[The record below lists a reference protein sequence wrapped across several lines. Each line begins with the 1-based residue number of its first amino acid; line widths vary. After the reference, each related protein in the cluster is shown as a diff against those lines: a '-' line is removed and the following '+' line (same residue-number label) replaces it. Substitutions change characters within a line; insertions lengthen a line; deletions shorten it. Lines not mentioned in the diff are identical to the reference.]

1 MSREGGA
8 SAAPA
13 AKPAPSARFPRRLRL
28 KQRRLLRPLFA
39 RGRPSAAERATPERA
54 SVAPGGAVV
63 TAAAGC
69 VRLLARRSPA
79 SVLAAGPYPGA
90 PLGVPMQVAFVPGRQ
105 PSAVVRNRVRRSLR
119 EVYRVHHGRL
129 VDLAPFQ
136 AAAAVGDGL
145 AVAILFRGTVGADLH
160 TLVARDLPR
169 AFDRLGPLL
178 ATAPAGPATAPDG
191 SPPGPPAAS
200 SHNRPA
206 PLA

>member
-1 MSREGGA
+1 M
-8 SAAPA
+8 
-13 AKPAPSARFPRRLRL
+13 
-28 KQRRLLRPLFA
+28 RPLFA
-39 RGRPSAAERATPERA
+39 RGRGASASKQGPGERV
-54 SVAPGGAVV
+54 SVAPGGEVV

-79 SVLAAGPYPGA
+79 SVIAAGPYPGT

-105 PSAVVRNRVRRSLR
+105 PSAVVRNRVRRSFR

-136 AAAAVGDGL
+136 AVAAVGDGL
-145 AVAILFRGTVGADLH
+145 VVAILFRGTVGADLH
-160 TLVARDLPR
+160 ALVSRDLPR
-169 AFDRLGPLL
+169 AFERLGPLL
-178 ATAPAGPATAPDG
+178 ASVPATSAPAPDA
-191 SPPGPPAAS
+191 PPAAS